1 MAESRGYASD
11 ISVSRIFYDPARQ
24 VVSRDVGA
32 DLSALLP
39 PGQKRFGGSK
49 SDAVLGHGGTAV
61 QVANYWLKVDRFSGP
76 VHPVLGRC
84 WVWTGTHD
92 PAGYSCCT
100 FGRPSRMTK
109 AHRVAVILDGRTI
122 PADLEIDH
130 LCRNVGCVNPAH
142 LEVVTQLINLSRRAP
157 KACSACRVGG
167 HYRKTCPS
175 QTQEVSQ

>member
-11 ISVSRIFYDPARQ
+11 ISIKRIFCDPARP
-24 VVSRDVGA
+24 VVSADAAA
-32 DLSALLP
+32 DLSASLP

-49 SDAVLGHGGTAV
+49 SDAVLAHGGTAV

-109 AHRVAVILDGRTI
+109 AHRVAVILDGRAI
-122 PADLEIDH
+122 AAGLEVDH
-130 LCRNVGCVNPAH
+130 LCRNYGCVNPFH
-142 LEVVTQLINLSRRAP
+142 LELVTHAVNLSRRVCGSCGVP
-157 KACSACRVGG
+157 G
-167 HYRKTCPS
+167 HFRSTCPTS
-175 QTQEVSQ
+175 AVSQ